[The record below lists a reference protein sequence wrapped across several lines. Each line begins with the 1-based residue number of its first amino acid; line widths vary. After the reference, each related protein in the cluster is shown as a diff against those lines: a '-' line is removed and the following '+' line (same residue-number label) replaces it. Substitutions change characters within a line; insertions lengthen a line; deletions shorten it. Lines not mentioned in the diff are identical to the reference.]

1 MIKNIKNGDTNKIT
15 MQSIVSNAISEG
27 TTFEQVANVDY
38 VEQIELSRRKGESK
52 GEIKDD

>member
-27 TTFEQVANVDY
+27 TTFEQVANVEY

>member
-15 MQSIVSNAISEG
+15 MQSIISNAISEG

-38 VEQIELSRRKGESK
+38 VEQIELSRRKGELK
-52 GEIKDD
+52 GEIKND